1 MQMQLETAAIPA
13 TMNHSMAI
21 DEDKFFESNSSQ
33 DTEMEPLITH
43 DLNKTLSYLPGTF
56 SM

>member
-1 MQMQLETAAIPA
+1 MQLETAAIPA
-13 TMNHSMAI
+13 TMNHSMDI